1 MCPFDAPSS
10 EPRKLHVWDRWSGGY
25 DTTSAVVQ
33 WRQAD
38 DPSGGRPAGSPDYMC
53 PHRRH
58 IPLPNPCIHLSK
70 KIKRIGNK
78 KRAFPNRRRRR
89 RDLLLLFVGPGDLSS
104 AYGTRARRPPG
115 TQSGKRAA
123 ASPSRLT
130 PGAWWSTEH
139 LMRLLCMMHR
149 GSI

>member
-1 MCPFDAPSS
+1 MVEACALLM
-10 EPRKLHVWDRWSGGY
+10 PRRLSRGNCTYGIDGVEDMILR
-25 DTTSAVVQ
+25 VQ

-130 PGAWWSTEH
+130 PGGGARSTS
-139 LMRLLCMMHR
+139 CACFA
-149 GSI
+149 